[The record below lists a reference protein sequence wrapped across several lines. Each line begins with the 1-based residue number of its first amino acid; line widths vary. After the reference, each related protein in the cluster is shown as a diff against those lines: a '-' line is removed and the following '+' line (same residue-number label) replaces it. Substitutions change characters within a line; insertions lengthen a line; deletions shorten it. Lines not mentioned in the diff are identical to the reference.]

1 MALHREVLETGPPSP
16 NSLPEIGAEL
26 DQTPEEL
33 TGEAKALLDYLR
45 ARPGCPI
52 AYAELA
58 SAVFGEKPDE
68 TGQKKFNEKIS
79 NLLKDYDLFQPQ
91 LEPEGL
97 VISKLRNLSEGK
109 KHLTAKILLYEIGA
123 ELPPEIVEAIAI
135 AKMYSLRSK
144 KPKLEHDWDPD
155 AYQKL
160 IGPIFQA
167 LWRSGVTISPEQDL
181 EAVVNKTIVFD
192 RLLEKGNITK
202 EQFKQLNRRQ
212 LDIAGVVIA
221 LTIHRPEA
229 QDLIRQG
236 SLDELI
242 EHVISQIPKYSR
254 GFRR

>member
-26 DQTPEEL
+26 DQTPEEP

-52 AYAELA
+52 PYAELA

-135 AKMYSLRSK
+135 AEMYSLHSK
-144 KPKLEHDWDPD
+144 KPKPKYDWDPE
-155 AYQKL
+155 AYQMV
-160 IGPIFQA
+160 IGRMIRD
-167 LWRSGVTISPEQDL
+167 LWKAGVTISPEEEL
-181 EAVVNKTIVFD
+181 EAVIDKQALLDQILARGDITQEEYDLLDQRQLGIAAVVILLTIQ
-192 RLLEKGNITK
+192 TK
-202 EQFKQLNRRQ
+202 EAK
-212 LDIAGVVIA
+212 
-221 LTIHRPEA
+221 
-229 QDLIRQG
+229 DLIRQG
-236 SLDELI
+236 SFVGLV
-242 EHVISQIPKYSR
+242 EHVRNQIPKYSK
-254 GFRR
+254 GFRS